1 MGGDYKIPTEKVHS
15 NINNNIVANIILNLS
30 TLW

>member
-1 MGGDYKIPTEKVHS
+1 MGSDYKIPTEKVDG
-15 NINNNIVANIILNLS
+15 NTNNNIVANINLNLS